1 MTIDVR
7 WIGRGFD
14 PKGQSNPDYPDGA
27 DIDLTNG
34 APRACQAALPY
45 PAKRVGYYL
54 VSCDVFGFRG
64 IVTTAGRRDDPRSV
78 SLPAK
83 YRGNRDGRLDG
94 H

>member
-1 MTIDVR
+1 MLHVKWID
-7 WIGRGFD
+7 RGYD
-14 PKGQSNPDYPDGA
+14 PKAPPNRDYPNGV

-54 VSCDVFGFRG
+54 VSCDVCGFRG

-78 SLPAK
+78 RLPCK
-83 YRGNRDGRLDG
+83 IPG
-94 H
+94 